1 MKNFVIAI
9 DGNSACGKSST
20 AKAIAKKME
29 FIYIDTGAMYRA
41 VTLFFIKHNIDLK
54 NALDVASALKQVD
67 ISFEYNIETGKN
79 ETFLNGRN
87 VEQQIRQM
95 EVSNM
100 VSPVSEN
107 SSVRKKLVEQ
117 QRRLGRGRG
126 VVMDGRDIGT
136 VVFPNAELKIFMTA
150 DLKVRAS
157 RRQKELLEE
166 GTSISLEKM
175 IGNLEGRDI
184 LDSSRADSP
193 LKKAD
198 DAYEIDTSNLTFDEQ
213 VDQILDLIKTKI
225 K

>member
-1 MKNFVIAI
+1 
-9 DGNSACGKSST
+9 
-20 AKAIAKKME
+20 
-29 FIYIDTGAMYRA
+29 MYRA

-87 VEQQIRQM
+87 VEQQSRQM

-126 VVMDGRDIGT
+126 VV
-136 VVFPNAELKIFMTA
+136 
-150 DLKVRAS
+150 
-157 RRQKELLEE
+157 
-166 GTSISLEKM
+166 
-175 IGNLEGRDI
+175 
-184 LDSSRADSP
+184 
-193 LKKAD
+193 
-198 DAYEIDTSNLTFDEQ
+198 
-213 VDQILDLIKTKI
+213 
-225 K
+225 